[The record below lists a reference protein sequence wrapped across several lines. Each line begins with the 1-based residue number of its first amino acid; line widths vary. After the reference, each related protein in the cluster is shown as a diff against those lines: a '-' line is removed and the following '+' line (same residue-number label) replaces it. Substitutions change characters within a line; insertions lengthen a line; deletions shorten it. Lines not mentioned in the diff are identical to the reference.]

1 MKIASGPPGF
11 SSLFMTHQNR
21 ADHTFWPHLRKNK
34 QKMKT
39 EWTTHSWNNA
49 IWLVLRHCHMTMTHK
64 INKLEKPGEQG
75 NFQALFGRFPTFC
88 GHFWADVVTSEW
100 STRISSSQLCLENE
114 KGNTNISVGNN
125 SNCSTIHKHN
135 KAMFFMS
142 SSGVSYTHVSK
153 SKWTFKQKIR
163 TSFKVSA
170 WK

>member
-21 ADHTFWPHLRKNK
+21 ADHTFWPHLQKNK

-39 EWTTHSWNNA
+39 GWTTHSWNNA

-88 GHFWADVVTSEW
+88 GHFRADVVTSEW

-125 SNCSTIHKHN
+125 SNCSTIDKHN